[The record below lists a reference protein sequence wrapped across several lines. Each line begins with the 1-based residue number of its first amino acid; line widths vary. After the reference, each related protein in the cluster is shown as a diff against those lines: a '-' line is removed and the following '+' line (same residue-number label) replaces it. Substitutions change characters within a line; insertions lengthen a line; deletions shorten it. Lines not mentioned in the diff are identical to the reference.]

1 MRKLEVREI
10 QKVLLNVMIDFDSF
24 CKEHQLTYYMIGGT
38 ALGAYRHSGFIPW
51 DDDIDVGM
59 PRDDYEKLLKLNQ
72 KIGNDYELSHYRNT
86 KNCDY
91 ALTRIYIPGT
101 EIDNPVLRK
110 AKADKRLYFDIFP
123 LDYIPANMMERRKHK
138 NQIVFLKKILS
149 FVDYKDYGRGKI
161 KSAARKVLSIC
172 LMPAGNLILRYL
184 NSCMAKYDNEG
195 YLCSLASQYSY
206 EKQAFAADV
215 YGRPCEYLFEGHL
228 FKGPQNMEAY
238 LAQLYGANF
247 MELPP
252 EEKRRPGC
260 DVFAVDK
267 L

>member
-1 MRKLEVREI
+1 MRKLELHEI
-10 QKVLLNVMIDFDSF
+10 QRILLNVMIDFDLF

-59 PRDDYEKLLKLNQ
+59 PRDDYEKLLKLN
-72 KIGNDYELSHYRNT
+72 KRIGNTYELTNYRNA
-86 KNCDY
+86 KNCDFV
-91 ALTRIYIPGT
+91 LTRIYIPGT
-101 EIDNPVLRK
+101 EIDNPYLRK
-110 AKADKRLYFDIFP
+110 AKIDKRLYFDIFP
-123 LDYIPANMMERRKHK
+123 LDYIPESSEERRKHK
-138 NQIVFLKKILS
+138 KRIAFLKTALS
-149 FVDYKDYGRGKI
+149 FVDYKDYQRGKI
-161 KSAARKVLSIC
+161 KSAVRKVLSVC
-172 LMPAGNLILRYL
+172 LLPARNLILHCL
-184 NSCMAKYDNEG
+184 NSCMAQYDNEG

-228 FKGPQNMEAY
+228 FKGPQKMEAY
-238 LAQLYGANF
+238 LAQLYGADF

-252 EEKRRPGC
+252 AEKRHPGY
-260 DVFAVDK
+260 DVFIIEE